1 MYTIDNTL
9 FKSISITYNINAKN
23 NFMEGMKMFLIIG
36 ALVVIGVIYLLL
48 KRHESRM
55 VLIAAGI
62 LMCCIAGKPMAS
74 LDALP
79 KA

>member
-1 MYTIDNTL
+1 
-9 FKSISITYNINAKN
+9 
-23 NFMEGMKMFLIIG
+23 MFLIIG

-62 LMCCIAGKPMAS
+62 LMYCRQANGFS
-74 LDALP
+74 
-79 KA
+79 